1 MKVAKVSAPAAE
13 LADPAAAVWR
23 GVPSES
29 VSLAPVPLAAQPTE
43 YIRQAWANKAYGRTS
58 EAMVAAAS
66 DGQRLYLRLE
76 WEDDEKPNGEFQD
89 AVAGVFPADGDA
101 PLATLGDANKPLAVW
116 YWEPGRAG
124 PLNLTARGPGV
135 FHKDNSAALSA
146 NGALNE
152 RRWSVVISGPAAAAK
167 AGKVGVAVWNGSN
180 EERAGLAAVSRDWLK
195 LELA

>member
-1 MKVAKVSAPAAE
+1 MKVAKVNAGADLANPASIAWASMKSE
-13 LADPAAAVWR
+13 AVPL
-23 GVPSES
+23 G
-29 VSLAPVPLAAQPTE
+29 PVALAAQPTE

-89 AVAGVFPADGDA
+89 AVAGVFPANGDA
-101 PLATLGDANKPLAVW
+101 PLATLGDASKPLAVW
-116 YWEPGRAG
+116 YWEQGRPGA
-124 PLNLTARGPGV
+124 LNLAARGPGV
-135 FHKDNSAALSA
+135 FRKDNSAALSA
-146 NGALNE
+146 SGALNE